1 MKKNLLAKFL
11 TMLFVCSI
19 LVTNAVPV
27 YASAKTSAICATDAE
42 IEPRTDIKGWVY
54 KVIDGDLYKRLY
66 NYTRNRYEGDWI
78 FVASGV
84 EE

>member
-1 MKKNLLAKFL
+1 MLKKNLKKIILA
-11 TMLFVCSI
+11 LFMCSA
-19 LVTNAVPV
+19 LVSVTAPAYV
-27 YASAKTSAICATDAE
+27 ASEAIISADE
-42 IEPRTDIKGWVY
+42 IEVEPRTDIKGWVY

-78 FVASGV
+78 FVAAGV